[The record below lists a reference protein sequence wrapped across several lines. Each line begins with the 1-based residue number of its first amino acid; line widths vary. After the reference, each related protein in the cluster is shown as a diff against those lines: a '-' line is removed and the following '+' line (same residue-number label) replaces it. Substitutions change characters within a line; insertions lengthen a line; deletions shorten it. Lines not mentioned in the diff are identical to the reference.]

1 MVPAGHIQKLG
12 TGVRP
17 DFTAVRVAWL
27 QSFEDREERDSATAV
42 PDNYEP
48 PNFQT
53 VALQHT
59 NVQLTW
65 DADDDGRKRALSAK
79 RATQTEIR
87 EDDFKARAVLVQICS
102 GSQEVHFIAGMLVWF
117 RSTAGRGGGLSVCG
131 SVLLWTT
138 NC

>member
-1 MVPAGHIQKLG
+1 V
-12 TGVRP
+12 
-17 DFTAVRVAWL
+17 WL
-27 QSFEDREERDSATAV
+27 QSFEGREQRDSAMAV

-79 RATQTEIR
+79 RATQMEIR
-87 EDDFKARAVLVQICS
+87 EDDFKALACPDMQLNSAGPLLRWHACS
-102 GSQEVHFIAGMLVWF
+102 VHVHC
-117 RSTAGRGGGLSVCG
+117 RVPGRHS
-131 SVLLWTT
+131 
-138 NC
+138 